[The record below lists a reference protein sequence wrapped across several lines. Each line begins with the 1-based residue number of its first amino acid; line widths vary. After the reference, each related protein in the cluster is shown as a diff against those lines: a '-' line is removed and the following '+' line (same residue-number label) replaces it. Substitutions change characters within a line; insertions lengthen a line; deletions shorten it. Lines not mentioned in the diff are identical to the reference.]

1 MLFDCVVCGIDPG
14 PESVEAA
21 RQAARLAAPNGRL
34 VLVAIV
40 ETEVAVH
47 AGWAAGEVLDQL
59 KNDSAKAL
67 ETVTGEL
74 QAERPVEARL
84 LEGAAPARFVETLKA
99 EGATLAVVGTHGHSR
114 VGGILL
120 GSFSTTVLHDAP
132 CAVLVTR
139 PAATPE
145 TFPSRIVAGT
155 DGSNE
160 GETACAIAAALRD
173 RFGATLEIVTSTSGK
188 AVDVD
193 AVTAAHPEAT
203 IDDRKPVDAMVQRSD
218 DADLLVVGSR
228 GLHGLRAL
236 GSVSERIAHEARCSV
251 LVVR

>member
-14 PESVEAA
+14 PESTEAA

-34 VLVAIV
+34 ILVAIV

-59 KNDSAKAL
+59 KNDSVQAL
-67 ETVTGEL
+67 ETATREL
-74 QAERPVEARL
+74 EAGRPVEARL
-84 LEGAAPARFVETLKA
+84 LEGAAAARFVETLRD
-99 EGATLAVVGTHGHSR
+99 EGATLAVVGTHGRSR

-132 CAVLVTR
+132 CGVLVSR
-139 PAATPE
+139 PTAADS
-145 TFPSRIVAGT
+145 FPARIVTGT

-160 GETACAIAAALRD
+160 GETAYAIAAALRD
-173 RFGATLEIVTSTSGK
+173 RFGSTLEIVTSSSGK
-188 AVDVD
+188 SVDLA
-193 AVTAAHPEAT
+193 AVTAAHPEVVV
-203 IDDRKPVDAMVQRSD
+203 DERKPVDALVGRSG

>member
-1 MLFDCVVCGIDPG
+1 MLFDCVVCGVDPG
-14 PESVEAA
+14 PESAEAA
-21 RQAARLAAPNGRL
+21 RQAALLAAPNGRL
-34 VLVAIV
+34 VLVAVV

-59 KNDSAKAL
+59 KNDSVKAL
-67 ETVTGEL
+67 ESATREL
-74 QAERPVEARL
+74 EAKRPVEARL
-84 LEGAAPARFVETLKA
+84 LEGSAPARFVETLGN

-132 CAVLVTR
+132 CAVLVSR
-139 PAATPE
+139 PSAATDS
-145 TFPSRIVAGT
+145 FPARIVAGT

-173 RFGATLEIVTSTSGK
+173 RFGSTLEIVTSSAGK
-188 AVDVD
+188 AVDLA
-193 AVTAAHPEAT
+193 AVTAAHPEAV
-203 IDDRKPVDAMVQRSD
+203 IDERKPVDALVGRSD
-218 DADLLVVGSR
+218 DADLLVIGSR